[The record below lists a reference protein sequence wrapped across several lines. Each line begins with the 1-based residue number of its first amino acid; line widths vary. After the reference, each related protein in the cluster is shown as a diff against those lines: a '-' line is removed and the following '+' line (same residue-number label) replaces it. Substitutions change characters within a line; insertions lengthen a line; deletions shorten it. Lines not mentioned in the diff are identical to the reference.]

1 MYDKCHLHVD
11 HEFRGT
17 RSESSFQNQA
27 ENNSIYV
34 IIACHVQM
42 HASAWDSVICP
53 INLICVTACTQH
65 ILCVVANNFLS

>member
-42 HASAWDSVICP
+42 HASA
-53 INLICVTACTQH
+53 
-65 ILCVVANNFLS
+65 